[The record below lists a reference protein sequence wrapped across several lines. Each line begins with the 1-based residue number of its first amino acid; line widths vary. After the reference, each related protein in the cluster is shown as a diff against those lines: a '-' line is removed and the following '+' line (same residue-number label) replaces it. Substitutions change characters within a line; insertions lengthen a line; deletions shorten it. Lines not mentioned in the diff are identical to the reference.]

1 MRLRLGDVEHDLTT
15 HALVM
20 GALGGS
26 PPVVGGG
33 DVAALDRWLG
43 RAEAMVREGADLLD
57 VGGMGA
63 GPGPPV
69 GEQEELDG
77 VVPAVQ
83 ALRARLD
90 VPLAVDTWRAR
101 VLAESCAAGATAGRD
116 TSGFVDPEY
125 LPVAAHAGA
134 TVIIPHT
141 RLPGGAEDV
150 VAEVRSSLAGLI
162 VRANGSGIADERI
175 IVDAGLGLGKSPA
188 QSLTLLREL
197 AGLADLGPAVLVSAS
212 DRRLLDLD
220 PDPDARAQRTTGHAA
235 AALAVARG
243 CRIVRASD
251 VRGAKRVTD
260 VLEALLTAR
269 LAHVVGAE
277 PG

>member
-15 HALVM
+15 HPLVM
-20 GALGGS
+20 GVLGGS
-26 PPVVGGG
+26 PPVVVNGG
-33 DVAALDRWLG
+33 VTALDVWLG
-43 RAEAMVREGADLLD
+43 RAEELVREGADLLD

-69 GEQEELDG
+69 GEQEELDC

-90 VPLAVDTWRAR
+90 VPLAIDTWRAR

-116 TSGFVDPEY
+116 TSGFVDPGY
-125 LPVAAHAGA
+125 LPVAAEAGA

-141 RLPGGAEDV
+141 RLPGRTEDV
-150 VAEVRSSLAGLI
+150 VAEVRRSLAGL
-162 VRANGSGIADERI
+162 VGRANGSGIADDRI
-175 IVDAGLGLGKSPA
+175 VVDAGLGLGKSPA
-188 QSLTLLREL
+188 QSLTLLREI
-197 AGLADLGPAVLVSAS
+197 AALADLGPPLLVSAS
-212 DRRLLDLD
+212 DKRLLDLD
-220 PDPDARAQRTTGHAA
+220 SDLDAGAQRMAGHAA
-235 AALAVARG
+235 AALAIARG

-251 VRGAKRVTD
+251 VRGAKRVTL